1 LTGEKSS
8 RINFLTNLGVSEAFN
23 IAWSKATSL
32 TTNYVGLT
40 NLVNFKNLT
49 LQARNLDIWNKTD
62 ISDQVRSYITLCKIR
77 DFYFVLFS
85 YVQWEF
91 TLIKKTL

>member
-1 LTGEKSS
+1 MTGEKSS

-49 LQARNLDIWNKTD
+49 LQARNLDI
-62 ISDQVRSYITLCKIR
+62 
-77 DFYFVLFS
+77 
-85 YVQWEF
+85 
-91 TLIKKTL
+91 